1 MYIHLLYVG
10 TPARASGADVLK
22 IVRLMPT
29 AIMEKETLTRAL
41 VGQSPHKKTFS
52 LISFKLTI
60 RHLHCTYPKLK
71 GIRFNLNSHELGTT
85 VVVQTNM
92 AHKLISPRRLNQDDC
107 FVRCCWHNIAKWKS
121 VNSKSW
127 GKPNIIYLY

>member
-1 MYIHLLYVG
+1 MLVHRPGHSEWLGVDVLQTARLVPTQTMKKKKTINKGTSRPVG
-10 TPARASGADVLK
+10 T
-22 IVRLMPT
+22 
-29 AIMEKETLTRAL
+29 
-41 VGQSPHKKTFS
+41 QKTFS

-71 GIRFNLNSHELGTT
+71 GIRFNLNSHELGNP

-92 AHKLISPRRLNQDDC
+92 AHKLISPRRLNQD
-107 FVRCCWHNIAKWKS
+107 VVLSNVVANNIAKWKS
-121 VNSKSW
+121 VNAKSW